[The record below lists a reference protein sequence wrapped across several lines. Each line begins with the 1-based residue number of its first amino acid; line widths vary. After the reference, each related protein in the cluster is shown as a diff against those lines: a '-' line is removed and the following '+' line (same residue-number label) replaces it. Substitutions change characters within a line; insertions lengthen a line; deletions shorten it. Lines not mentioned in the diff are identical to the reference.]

1 MDVAYLLVSINGAL
15 YTVNAFFPA
24 KKNRILF
31 VPSFFAAWI
40 TIELA
45 WVHLFWQM
53 ALTAVFVR
61 KGALKGKAGWL
72 GLGITL
78 SSWLGLAIA
87 VKQSLG
93 TRQEIKAALRE
104 LQLAP
109 REARHGEI
117 RVDRNIAFGRAGGRT
132 QRLDVY
138 RPVDDP
144 APGERRPA
152 VLQIHG
158 GAWVIG
164 DKREQGLVLL
174 KHLAGEGWV
183 GFNANYRLGPVA
195 TFPDQLVDV
204 KRALAWIKEHADE
217 YGVDPDFVIVTGGSA
232 GGHLASLVALT
243 PNDPEYQ
250 PGFEDADTTVQACV
264 PFYGVYDFTNRHGWM
279 PEGFVPLFLEPYVMK
294 ASLASEPE
302 KFSKASP
309 VDRVNP
315 DAPPFMIIHGSRDSL
330 APVEAARDFA
340 ERLKAATEAPV
351 VYLELKGAQHAFE
364 IFPSIRANAVVGA
377 VDQFLAMVHDQY
389 LRTGRGA
396 DASPEQV
403 EAAVEAVT
411 PDTVE
416 VS

>member
-1 MDVAYLLVSINGAL
+1 MDVVYLLVSINGAA

-24 KKNRILF
+24 RKNRVLF
-31 VPSFFAAWI
+31 VPSFFAAWL

-45 WVHLFWQM
+45 WLHLFWQM
-53 ALTAVFVR
+53 VLTAWFVR
-61 KGALKGKAGWL
+61 KGALKGRAGWL
-72 GLGITL
+72 GLLITL
-78 SSWLGLAIA
+78 TSWVGLAVA

-93 TRQEIKAALRE
+93 SRQEIKAALKE

-109 REARHGEI
+109 RERRGGGF
-117 RVDRNIAFGRAGGRT
+117 RVERNVPFARAGGRT
-132 QRLDVY
+132 LRLDVY
-138 RPVDDP
+138 RPEADA

-204 KRALAWIKEHADE
+204 KRALAWIKEHADT

-243 PNDPEYQ
+243 ANDPEYQ
-250 PGFEDADTTVQACV
+250 PGFEDADTSVQAAV

-294 ASLASEPE
+294 ASLADEPE
-302 KFSKASP
+302 KFTKASP
-309 VDRVNP
+309 VDRIHTG
-315 DAPPFMIIHGSRDSL
+315 APPFMIVHGARDTL

-340 ERLKAATEAPV
+340 ERLRATTDAPV

-364 IFPSIRANAVVGA
+364 IFPSIRANAVVQA
-377 VDQFLAMVHDQY
+377 VEQYLGMLHDQY
-389 LRTGRGA
+389 LRTGHA
-396 DASPEQV
+396 EDLSQAEA
-403 EAAVEAVT
+403 EAAVEEVA
-411 PDTVE
+411 PDTIE